1 MKARLTE
8 DQRKAVLAY
17 AAEKGGRWKARLR
30 DDWSMADAR
39 IGGESSPE
47 LQQVRNQLGPS
58 WLNRTTLK
66 QIQAG

>member
-1 MKARLTE
+1 MKAQLTE

-30 DDWSMADAR
+30 EDWTRADAR

-47 LQQVRNQLGPS
+47 LQQVRNQLGPM
-58 WLNRTTLK
+58 WLNRTTLQQVK
-66 QIQAG
+66 ES